1 MKYLLSLVAGLLVG
15 AAIAAAF
22 ILVNPFADSS
32 TLSPLEVSDRPQLTL
47 SYSLV
52 PADAIVHTNNGE
64 SHGEPTPGK
73 VQQLWEPAIR
83 NTGVTVTTMSG
94 ATGKMRAIGI
104 KFASLSESTRLLRNE
119 AMIDSVWHVYMP
131 ERGTFV
137 VGQRENRFD
146 YLRTVVLPAMWS
158 SSKRWRGS
166 WRGHVTAGPES
177 LGTGRFTGGS
187 GEFSGLEADVIES
200 HTVRAYSAES
210 GPMAKEGVLLV
221 ELPAVVEAA
230 VDLPQ

>member
-1 MKYLLSLVAGLLVG
+1 MKYLLSLAIGMLVG

-22 ILVNPFADSS
+22 IVVNPLAASRA
-32 TLSPLEVSDRPQLTL
+32 LSPLEVSDRPQLTL

-52 PADAIVHTNNGE
+52 PADTIVHTNNGDTR
-64 SHGEPTPGK
+64 GDPTPGK

-83 NTGVTVTTMSG
+83 NTGVTVTAMSG
-94 ATGKMRAIGI
+94 ATGETRAIGI
-104 KFASLSESTRLLRNE
+104 KFASLSESTRLIRNE

-131 ERGTFV
+131 ERGTFI

-158 SSKRWRGS
+158 SSKRWRGL
-166 WRGHVTAGPES
+166 WRGHVTAGPGS
-177 LGTGRFTGGS
+177 LGTGRFAGGS
-187 GEFSGLEADVIES
+187 GEFAGLDADVIES

-210 GPMAKEGVLLV
+210 GPVAKEGVLLV
-221 ELPAVVEAA
+221 ELPATVEAA
-230 VDLPQ
+230 ADLP